1 MKPPIK
7 INFVSVVINSIK
19 LYKLIKKLIRQL
31 RRKGNVQRMVQKE
44 TNGTDKRLQG

>member
-7 INFVSVVINSIK
+7 INFVSVVVNSIK

-31 RRKGNVQRMVQKE
+31 RRKGNVLEEKTTGDNE
-44 TNGTDKRLQG
+44 

>member
-7 INFVSVVINSIK
+7 INFVSVVVNSIK

-31 RRKGNVQRMVQKE
+31 RRKNDVLEEKNTGNNE
-44 TNGTDKRLQG
+44 

>member
-31 RRKGNVQRMVQKE
+31 RRKNDVLEKE
-44 TNGTDKRLQG
+44 TADSSHNGI

>member
-31 RRKGNVQRMVQKE
+31 RRKNDVLEKE
-44 TNGTDKRLQG
+44 TTGDNER

>member
-7 INFVSVVINSIK
+7 INFVSVVVNSIK

-31 RRKGNVQRMVQKE
+31 RRKNDVLEEKATGNNE
-44 TNGTDKRLQG
+44 

>member
-7 INFVSVVINSIK
+7 INFVSVVVNSIK

-31 RRKGNVQRMVQKE
+31 RRKGNVLEEKTTGNNE
-44 TNGTDKRLQG
+44 